1 MILPGYLSGLTL
13 GLMVLAGQAQS
24 ATNQL
29 SWKSRAWRSD
39 DGLPNNTVYGIA
51 QTPDHYLWIATANGL
66 ARFDGL
72 HFEEFSSTNF
82 IKPPDRGVLAMSGTA
97 SGGLRLVTDR
107 ASLVWLD
114 AGQSRVFPAEN
125 GLPSSAVSLILEDA
139 QQGLWVAYNNGDVC
153 RIKAGQLKKFSETE
167 GLPAGP
173 LSCSLALDAQ
183 GRLWFLKDG
192 CLGLFREE
200 SFQPLAKVLPGP
212 GRLTPSRKGGVWFSS
227 GGRLF
232 YCDEAGNVQS
242 QGEFAPGRHAATAA
256 SVLLEAQ
263 DGAVWVGTAFHG
275 LYRLAGQQC
284 EQIPTTHREILSLL
298 EDAEGTIWAGT
309 GGGGLNRIR
318 PQAIELL
325 TGEPGSPLDSVSSIA
340 QETNGVVW
348 AVTRDGSL
356 SRLKE
361 GRWQAMPRSTNWFAD
376 ALSVAV
382 DAHGTVWVGTRHH
395 RLLCWQNEQFVSWG
409 EASEITTE
417 SIHTIVPGRN
427 GDLWLGGGEIPAAV
441 MRLRGG
447 KILNYR
453 VPNDVRVIRAS
464 VEDAAGNIWF
474 GTSKG
479 FLLRV
484 EGQRLVD
491 ETPRTTGEPQSIR
504 CLYATPDGGLW
515 IGYAGTGL
523 GWLKDNKFTLFTVKQ
538 GLQDDFI
545 SQIVADDRGWFWLG
559 GDRGIYRVRQA
570 ELEAVAKGKAARLHC
585 THYGPGYG
593 LPSLQANFGSAPL
606 GLRSPDGRIWLAM
619 WTALAVIDPQWLPE
633 NTPSPPVLLTRMTV
647 GERLV
652 ASYGGVLSPLE
663 GGSSEVLDLSRPL
676 GREMKLPPNHRRVE
690 FGFAA
695 LNFAD
700 AENVSFRYRLEGV
713 DDDWVDTERRN
724 ATYPRLPKGHYRFRV
739 SACSP
744 EGTWSDKEASVVFQ
758 VEPFFW
764 ETWWFRLLV
773 PTLFTV
779 LVIALVRYV
788 SFRRLRSRV
797 LHLEQQSAL
806 YKERV
811 RIAQDIHDDLGAS
824 LTQISFMGELAR
836 QDSATPAK
844 VTVHIETMAGTARQA
859 VKALDEIVWA
869 VNPRNDTL
877 VQFIDYTAQFVLDY
891 LQRAGVRCRLD
902 LPEQVPD
909 WHLSS
914 DIRHNLFLV
923 VKEATNNTVKYAHAT
938 ELRLRIALDDSK
950 LELSIEDDGCG
961 FAQAKDTA
969 NADGLRNMRHRVAEL
984 GGECRI
990 EGRPGQGARIAVELP
1005 RPCDAMR

>member
-1 MILPGYLSGLTL
+1 M
-13 GLMVLAGQAQS
+13 
-24 ATNQL
+24 
-29 SWKSRAWRSD
+29 
-39 DGLPNNTVYGIA
+39 
-51 QTPDHYLWIATANGL
+51 
-66 ARFDGL
+66 
-72 HFEEFSSTNF
+72 
-82 IKPPDRGVLAMSGTA
+82 
-97 SGGLRLVTDR
+97 RLVTDR

-114 AGQSRVFPAEN
+114 AGQSRVFPAER
-125 GLPSSAVSLILEDA
+125 GLPSSSVSLVLEDA
-139 QQGLWVAYNNGDVC
+139 QQGLWVSYNNGEVC
-153 RIKAGQLKKFSETE
+153 RIKAGQLKVFSEAD
-167 GLPAGP
+167 GLPEGP
-173 LSCSLALDAQ
+173 LCCSLAMDTK
-183 GRLWFLKDG
+183 GRLWFLKNG
-192 CLGLFREE
+192 RLGFFREE
-200 SFQPLAKVLPGP
+200 AFQTMAKVPPGP

-232 YCDEAGNVQS
+232 YCDESGTVQS
-242 QGEFAPGRHAATAA
+242 QGECAPGRDAATTA

-275 LYRLAGQQC
+275 LYRFAEQQF
-284 EQIPTTHREILSLL
+284 EQVPTTHREILSLL
-298 EDAEGTIWAGT
+298 EDVEGTIWAGT

-356 SRLKE
+356 SRLKG
-361 GRWQAMPRSTNWFAD
+361 GRWQALPRSTNWFAD

-382 DAHGTVWVGTRHH
+382 DALGAVWVGTRHH
-395 RLLCWQNEQFVSWG
+395 GLLFWQDEQFVPWG
-409 EASEITTE
+409 DTSQIKTD

-427 GDLWLGGGEIPAAV
+427 GDIWLGGGEIPAAV

-447 KILNYR
+447 KILNFR

-479 FLLRV
+479 FLLRA
-484 EGQRLVD
+484 EGERLID

-515 IGYAGTGL
+515 IGYAGAGL
-523 GWLKDNKFTLFTVKQ
+523 GWLKDNKFTLFTAKQ
-538 GLQDDFI
+538 GLQDDFV
-545 SQIVADDRGWFWLG
+545 SQIVADGRGWLWLG
-559 GDRGIYRVRQA
+559 ADRGIYRVRQA
-570 ELEAVAKGKAARLHC
+570 ELEAVAQGKAARFHS

-619 WTALAVIDPQWLPE
+619 WTALAVIDPQRLPE
-633 NTPSPPVLLTRMTV
+633 TTPSPPVLLTRMMV
-647 GERLV
+647 GERIV
-652 ASYGGVLSPLE
+652 AAYGGVWPLST
-663 GGSSEVLDLSRPL
+663 GGPEVLDLSRPL
-676 GREMKLPPNHRRVE
+676 DREVKLAPDHRRLE

-713 DDDWVDTERRN
+713 DEDWVDTERRN
-724 ATYPRLPKGHYRFRV
+724 VTYPRLPKGHYRFRV

-744 EGTWSDKEASVVFQ
+744 EGAWSDKEASVMFQ

-773 PTLFTV
+773 PTLFTAF
-779 LVIALVRYV
+779 VIALVRYV
-788 SFRRLRSRV
+788 SFRRLRSQV
-797 LHLEQQSAL
+797 IHLEQQSAL
-806 YKERV
+806 YKERA

-836 QDSATPAK
+836 QDSATPEK
-844 VTVHIETMAGTARQA
+844 VTVHIETMAGTARRA

-877 VQFIDYTAQFVLDY
+877 VQFIDYTAQFSLDY
-891 LQRAGVRCRLD
+891 LRRAGVRCRLD

-909 WHLSS
+909 GQLSS

-923 VKEATNNTVKYAHAT
+923 VKEAINNTVKYAHAT
-938 ELRLRIALDDSK
+938 ELRLRIALDESK
-950 LELSIEDDGCG
+950 LELLIEDNGCG
-961 FAQAKDTA
+961 FAQVKDDT
-969 NADGLRNMRHRVAEL
+969 NADGLRNIRKRVADL
-984 GGECRI
+984 GGKCRI
-990 EGRPGQGARIAVELP
+990 EGDPGQGTRIAVELP
-1005 RPCDAMR
+1005 RPRDVKR